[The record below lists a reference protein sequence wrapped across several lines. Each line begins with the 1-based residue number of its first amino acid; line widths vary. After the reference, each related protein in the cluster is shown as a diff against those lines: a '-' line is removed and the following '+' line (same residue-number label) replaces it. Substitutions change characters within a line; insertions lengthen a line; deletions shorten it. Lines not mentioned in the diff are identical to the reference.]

1 MPARS
6 HVIRTLLLVSLCS
19 LLLAP
24 RAEAGHRRLFADL
37 DADGRRDHV
46 TVDNQRPWIVRIW
59 LSATRSTHI
68 IRSSQ
73 PLRGITAVDLN
84 GDRRPELI
92 FSNLSH
98 GLQVWTSAPG
108 GFVAYP
114 HRPRPPTDD
123 ISGSTR
129 HRVDDQS
136 DELPPGIAGASSD
149 ARGRRDQPEP
159 VGGRSRR
166 TAPPRPITR
175 AMAVRRSASRRS
187 LLGRLQ
193 SSSKPSL
200 LVSPGVRMRCPVE
213 RRIGADTSVPLLR
226 APDGR
231 DEAMYASGA
240 DRYRGQGGFHQQGHR
255 RRADMAPGFVPFR
268 R

>member
-24 RAEAGHRRLFADL
+24 RAEAGHRGLFADL

-46 TVDNQRPWIVRIW
+46 TVDKHRPWIVRIW

-92 FSNLSH
+92 FSNRSH

-123 ISGSTR
+123 ISGSPR

-136 DELPPGIAGASSD
+136 EELPPGITGTSTTLVIAVTSLNPWAAVPD
-149 ARGRRDQPEP
+149 TRGPRPNHPRD
-159 VGGRSRR
+159 GRSTFRV
-166 TAPPRPITR
+166 APLSPRPPPI
-175 AMAVRRSASRRS
+175 
-187 LLGRLQ
+187 L
-193 SSSKPSL
+193 
-200 LVSPGVRMRCPVE
+200 
-213 RRIGADTSVPLLR
+213 I
-226 APDGR
+226 
-231 DEAMYASGA
+231 
-240 DRYRGQGGFHQQGHR
+240 
-255 RRADMAPGFVPFR
+255 
-268 R
+268 

>member
-6 HVIRTLLLVSLCS
+6 RIVRTLPLVGLCVLLLV
-19 LLLAP
+19 P

-46 TVDNQRPWIVRIW
+46 TVDKHEPWIVRIW

-92 FSNLSH
+92 FTNRPH

-123 ISGSTR
+123 VSGSTR

-136 DELPPGIAGASSD
+136 ADLPLGIAGASTTL
-149 ARGRRDQPEP
+149 P
-159 VGGRSRR
+159 V
-166 TAPPRPITR
+166 
-175 AMAVRRSASRRS
+175 AV
-187 LLGRLQ
+187 
-193 SSSKPSL
+193 
-200 LVSPGVRMRCPVE
+200 
-213 RRIGADTSVPLLR
+213 T
-226 APDGR
+226 
-231 DEAMYASGA
+231 
-240 DRYRGQGGFHQQGHR
+240 
-255 RRADMAPGFVPFR
+255 
-268 R
+268 

>member
-6 HVIRTLLLVSLCS
+6 HVIRTLLLVGLCA

-46 TVDNQRPWIVRIW
+46 TVDTHEPWIVRIW

-68 IRSSQ
+68 IRSPQ
-73 PLRGITAVDLN
+73 PLRGITVVDLN

-92 FSNLSH
+92 FSNRSH

-136 DELPPGIAGASSD
+136 DELPPGIAGAGATLVVAMTSLNPW
-149 ARGRRDQPEP
+149 AAVPETRHTRANHPRD
-159 VGGRSRR
+159 GRSTFRL
-166 TAPPRPITR
+166 APLSPRPPPI
-175 AMAVRRSASRRS
+175 
-187 LLGRLQ
+187 L
-193 SSSKPSL
+193 
-200 LVSPGVRMRCPVE
+200 
-213 RRIGADTSVPLLR
+213 I
-226 APDGR
+226 
-231 DEAMYASGA
+231 
-240 DRYRGQGGFHQQGHR
+240 
-255 RRADMAPGFVPFR
+255 
-268 R
+268 